1 MDGVHV
7 FTSLKRRGSLTALA
21 AGAALVVGLAGCSS
35 SSSDT
40 TAAADASAAPVK
52 TLRLGFFPNLTHA
65 PALVGLQEGLF
76 KEALS
81 EQEITV
87 TPTAFNA
94 GPDAVSALFG
104 GSLDITYIGPNPTIN
119 AYAQSQGEAVKVISG
134 STSGGAAL
142 VVKPDIKS
150 AADLKGKKI
159 ATPQLGN
166 TQDVAARYW
175 LKEQGLTT
183 DTNGGGDVSILPQS
197 NSEGLT
203 AFSSGQIDGAWVP
216 EPFVAQYEEA
226 GAKVL
231 VDEKSLWPDGK
242 FVTTNILVRTEFLN
256 DHPDIVKAFLEGHVA
271 ALDAI
276 KKDPKGSSEAA
287 NDSLQSLTGSSLDPK
302 ILSAA
307 WDQMDFTA
315 DPLTD
320 TLVESA
326 THAEDVG
333 LLDKAQVDAAGGLPG
348 NLYDLALLNE
358 VLKADGQK
366 EVS

>member
-1 MDGVHV
+1 M
-7 FTSLKRRGSLTALA
+7 FTSLKRPRIGAVLAGTAL
-21 AGAALVVGLAGCSS
+21 LVGLAGCSAS
-35 SSSDT
+35 PSSDT
-40 TAAADASAAPVK
+40 TVSGEPAAAPVK

-76 KEALS
+76 KEALA

-119 AYAQSQGEAVKVISG
+119 AYAESGGEAVKVISG

-142 VVKPDIKS
+142 VVKPDITS
-150 AADLKGKKI
+150 AADLRGKTL

-166 TQDVAARYW
+166 TQDVALRYW
-175 LKEQGLTT
+175 LKEQGFTT
-183 DTNGGGDVSILPQS
+183 NTDGGGDVAIQPQS

-203 AFSSGQIDGAWVP
+203 AFSSGAIDGAWVP
-216 EPFVAQYEEA
+216 EPWVAEYKEA

-231 VDEKSLWPDGK
+231 VDEKTLWPEGK

-256 DHPDIVKAFLEGHVA
+256 DHPDIVKGFLEGHVA
-271 ALDAI
+271 ALDQI
-276 KKDPKGSSEAA
+276 EKDPKAA
-287 NDSLQSLTGSSLDPK
+287 QESANASLQSLTGSSLDGPV
-302 ILSAA
+302 LAAA
-307 WDQMDFTA
+307 WEQMEFTA
-315 DPLTD
+315 DPLET

-326 THAEDVG
+326 QHAVDVG
-333 LLDKAQVDAAGGLPG
+333 LLDQSQLDAAGGLPG
-348 NLYDLALLNE
+348 GLYDLTLINE
-358 VLKADGQK
+358 VLKAAGDK
-366 EVS
+366 AISS